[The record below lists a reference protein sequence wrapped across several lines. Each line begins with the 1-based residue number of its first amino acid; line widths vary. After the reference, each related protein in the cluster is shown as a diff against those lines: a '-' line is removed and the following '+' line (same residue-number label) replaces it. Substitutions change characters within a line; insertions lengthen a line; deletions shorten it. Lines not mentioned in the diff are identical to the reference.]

1 MLGDFTVQLQF
12 VVLEREQA
20 AQESQEINFADRV
33 SCCAASRVSRAL
45 RENGIREEGDEVFG
59 PLGLH
64 HIILNAK

>member
-33 SCCAASRVSRAL
+33 SCL
-45 RENGIREEGDEVFG
+45 RRLEGEPGLGENGIREEGDELFG
-59 PLGLH
+59 PLGLD
-64 HIILNAK
+64 HIVLNAK

>member
-33 SCCAASRVSRAL
+33 SCL
-45 RENGIREEGDEVFG
+45 RRLRG
-59 PLGLH
+59 
-64 HIILNAK
+64 